1 MATQRTG
8 ASLRD
13 RAQATS
19 QEVATRGGQVERVT
33 QDQTLAK
40 QIQQMQAQFEKAMP
54 RGMEAQQLVRDALTA
69 LRTTKNLGVAEPTSV
84 LGALMNCAQLGLRVG
99 VLGQAWVLPFYD
111 KNLETVRTDDNGMVM
126 YKANG
131 DPQIKLGGFKAQL
144 IVGYQGL
151 IELAHRSGR
160 VQSLIARTVYE
171 ADTFDVDYGTE
182 DKLIHKPEL
191 FGDRGKP
198 IAYYSVVKTV
208 TGGTAFWVMSQS
220 DVERHRDL
228 HAPRNKNGQIT
239 GPWVN
244 HFESMAL
251 KTTLK
256 QLAKW
261 MPKSTE
267 LATAIAVDETVRV
280 DVTPDMPAVEA
291 SVAITP
297 SDYNEPPQPTE
308 QQLPVEEPP
317 AEYDPTTEQ
326 GWGQG
331 GEVR

>member
-1 MATQRTG
+1 MAAQRTG

-40 QIQQMQAQFEKAMP
+40 QIQQMQVHFEKAMP

-69 LRTTKNLGVAEPTSV
+69 LRTTKNLSVAEPKSV
-84 LGALMNCAQLGLRVG
+84 LGALMTCAQLGLRVG

-111 KNLETVRTDDNGMVM
+111 KNLETIRTDANGVM
-126 YKANG
+126 LYKPNG
-131 DPQIKLGGFKAQL
+131 DPQTKFGGFKAQL

-182 DKLIHKPEL
+182 DNLIHKPEL
-191 FGDRGKP
+191 FGDRGKA

-208 TGGTAFWVMSQS
+208 TGGTAFWVMSQT

-228 HAPRNKNGQIT
+228 YAPRNKENRIV
-239 GPWVN
+239 GPWVDN
-244 HFESMAL
+244 FEAMAL

-280 DVTPDMPAVEA
+280 DVTPDVPAVEA

-297 SDYNEPPQPTE
+297 SDYNEPAPAAE
-308 QQLPVEEPP
+308 QALPVEDPP
-317 AEYDPTTEQ
+317 AELDPTVEDP
-326 GWGQG
+326 WAKD